1 MKRSLTT
8 QAPPSRSYS
17 WAVVGMLWLV
27 CFFNYADRQA
37 IFSVFPLLQ
46 TEMHL
51 TVIQLGLLGSAF
63 AWVYGISGPVAGL
76 LVDRFRRKSA
86 ILGGL
91 EFWSILCALSAFS
104 RTFAQ
109 LIIFRGAEGLGE
121 SLYYPA
127 STSLISDYHGKRTR
141 SRALGVLVTSVY
153 AGTVGGGLW
162 AGAMA
167 QKHGWR
173 MPLFVLGLVG
183 CVLGA
188 ILFFTLREAQR
199 GSADGPAEAH
209 AAVLSASQTLKSILK
224 TPTVLVLAAV
234 FVCANFVALVLLA
247 WMPAY
252 LYQRFHLTLAKA
264 ALMATIYPQVA
275 SMAGAF
281 VGGLLADAW
290 STRTPRG
297 RMLTQLVGVSAG
309 IPFVVLAGHAST
321 LNGVTVGLIGWGFA
335 KGMYDANIFASV
347 FDVIRPQ
354 ARGTASGLMNCVG
367 WLLGGGTA
375 PLVIGFL
382 SVRIGLGPSISFAA
396 VAYVAAAALLALGA
410 LRWLSADV
418 ERLNASAFDETARLG
433 RA

>member
-1 MKRSLTT
+1 MKQPSV
-8 QAPPSRSYS
+8 APVPFSPAYS
-17 WAVVGMLWLV
+17 WAVVAMLWLV

-46 TEMHL
+46 KEMQL
-51 TVIQLGLLGSAF
+51 SSIQLGLLGSAF
-63 AWVYGISGPVAGL
+63 AWVYGLSGPAAGL

-91 EFWSILCALSAFS
+91 EFWSVLCALSAFS
-104 RTFAQ
+104 RSFVQ
-109 LIIFRGAEGLGE
+109 LLIFRGAEGLGE

-167 QKHGWR
+167 ERHGWR
-173 MPLFVLGLVG
+173 MPLLALGLFG
-183 CVLGA
+183 CLLGA
-188 ILFFTLREAQR
+188 ILLVTLREAVR
-199 GSADGPAEAH
+199 GSADDLVTPVAPPAP
-209 AAVLSASQTLKSILK
+209 VSQTILAILK

-252 LYQRFHLTLAKA
+252 LYQRFHLTLAQA
-264 ALMATIYPQVA
+264 ALMATIYPQLA

-281 VGGLLADAW
+281 CGGLLADAW

-297 RMLTQLVGVSAG
+297 RMLTQLVGVCVG
-309 IPFVVLAGHAST
+309 IPFVVLVGRAST
-321 LNGVTVGLIGWGFA
+321 LSGVAAALVGWGFA

-347 FDVIRPQ
+347 FDVVRPQ
-354 ARGTASGLMNCVG
+354 ARGTVSGLMNCVG
-367 WLLGGGTA
+367 WLIGGGTA
-375 PLVIGFL
+375 PLAIGFL
-382 SVRIGLGPSISFAA
+382 SARIGLGPSISFAA
-396 VAYVAAAALLALGA
+396 VAYVCAAALLTFGIMQTLPGDV
-410 LRWLSADV
+410 LSLSQRTENRASNP
-418 ERLNASAFDETARLG
+418 LN
-433 RA
+433 